1 MYTLET
7 GLYPLTAILVAALLS
22 AVYYGVV
29 RMKCTARWAI
39 SFIFASMVV
48 VTVCSFVS
56 PMRWVEHEATA
67 EVVVQPDTNGLA
79 PVGMVG
85 TAHEPQPV
93 NKVHTPEQDAAQ
105 PRSIK
110 PLLHNAASLLGRLW
124 LAGVVVVLGHV
135 TWQCAF
141 LWRLRRRQQRVG
153 QVDGYHLY
161 AVDGTAA
168 CSFGRSVFIP
178 READD
183 EMRHFMLLHELAH
196 VQHRHFLWLCVLQVL
211 VALNWYNPF
220 CWLLMRELQLM
231 QELQVDGDVLS
242 QGVDREAYQYSLL
255 RAAMQH
261 SSAVWILSA
270 FGRHSITSR
279 MAFMQVQISPRSNH
293 RRAWLSVGLTAMV
306 LAATI
311 LIACQANEKRRE
323 HLLMGWWTLDLVRN
337 TGSNTEVYL
346 PFRQVGFRNYDTF
359 LTIHYSARDGKSLSF
374 GFSFSESRLKGDTLV
389 DADGKPERYR
399 FISDDTFE
407 VQWTRQP
414 YQVALLQGPEITDR
428 WIRMPVDEDL
438 RELFEIMV
446 HADEPHRSYETHKS
460 YETHRPYKS
469 QALDGVWKS
478 EREPQRYLL
487 ISDTLFMQLSI
498 APQHGPRTF
507 HGGGSAYCGRLKQ
520 LSENWMQLG
529 MEKPFQYRM
538 ADDDHLVFEGPTI
551 GYYSRISM
559 PYAVRRLLATPLTYE
574 QIDYGQPEALL
585 RAEDYQPPARD
596 LPPE

>member
-1 MYTLET
+1 MYTLEP
-7 GLYPLTAILVAALLS
+7 GLYPLTAILVAALLT
-22 AVYYGVV
+22 AIYFGVV

-48 VTVCSFVS
+48 VTACSFVS

-67 EVVVQPDTNGLA
+67 EVVVQPDANGIA
-79 PVGMVG
+79 PIEMVG
-85 TAHEPQPV
+85 TAHAPQPV
-93 NKVHTPEQDAAQ
+93 IKVRTPEQDAAH
-105 PRSIK
+105 PHSIK
-110 PLLHNAASLLGRLW
+110 PLLHNAASLLGWLW
-124 LAGVVVVLGHV
+124 LAGVVAVLAQV
-135 TWQCAF
+135 TWQCAY

-242 QGVDREAYQYSLL
+242 QGIDREAYQYSLL
-255 RAAMQH
+255 RAAMQY

-270 FGRHSITSR
+270 FGRHAITQR
-279 MAFMQVQISPRSNH
+279 LAFMQAKISPRSNY
-293 RRAWLSVGLTAMV
+293 RRAWLSVVLLGVAVVSAGLV
-306 LAATI
+306 
-311 LIACQANEKRRE
+311 ACQANEKRRE
-323 HLLMGWWTLDLVRN
+323 HPLMGWWTLDLVRN

-346 PFRQVGFRNYDTF
+346 PFRQIGFRNYDTF

-407 VQWTRQP
+407 VQWTRKP
-414 YQVALLQGPEITDR
+414 YQVALLQGPEITDQ
-428 WIRMPVDEDL
+428 WSRMPVDEDL

-446 HADEPHRSYETHKS
+446 HADEPHRSH
-460 YETHRPYKS
+460 ETHRPYKS
-469 QALDGVWKS
+469 LALDGIWKS

-507 HGGGSAYCGRLKQ
+507 HGGGGAYCGTLKQ
-520 LSENWMQLG
+520 PRENWMQLG
-529 MEKPFQYRM
+529 GERPFQYRLT
-538 ADDDHLVFEGPTI
+538 DDDHLVFEGPTI

-574 QIDYGQPEALL
+574 QIDYGKPEALL
-585 RAEDYQPPARD
+585 RAEDYQPPATEPVD
-596 LPPE
+596 SVIVGQ